1 MSSPTSSSTSPT
13 EAAPSTAGGGGKSL
27 QDCMAYWDRDTHLT
41 KADWKAACARS
52 INRLANLKLE
62 AVGLGRAK
70 SKP

>member
-1 MSSPTSSSTSPT
+1 M
-13 EAAPSTAGGGGKSL
+13 
-27 QDCMAYWDRDTHLT
+27 T